1 MKNKIII
8 ISVVILFIAGLMFI
22 FYPTFSDFWNNY
34 HQSKA
39 IANYVDDVENLDD
52 QEYSLAFKEAEE
64 YNKQLTTQN
73 ITELTDEQ
81 LEVYN
86 SMLNISNN
94 GIMGYVEIP
103 KIDVKLPIYHGTS
116 DDVLQVAIGHVESSS
131 LPIGGEST
139 HTVLMGHRGLPS
151 AKLFTS
157 IDKLEIGDIFY
168 IYSLNNQL
176 AYQVDDISVVE
187 PQDLEKLNIVENEDY
202 ATLVTCTPYGI
213 NSHRLLVRGKRIEIP
228 KEPEEPVEEKTS
240 FNWLWILILI
250 ILFIFFLIL
259 IIILM
264 KRKKDEE
271 NNQEEM

>member
-8 ISVVILFIAGLMFI
+8 TSVVILFIAGLMFI

-39 IANYVDDVENLDD
+39 IANYIDDVENLDN

-81 LEVYN
+81 MEVYN

-213 NSHRLLVRGKRIEIP
+213 NSHRLLVRGKRIELP
-228 KEPEEPVEEKTS
+228 KEQEEPVEEKTS

-264 KRKKDEE
+264 KRKKDKED
-271 NNQEEM
+271 NQEEM

>member
-1 MKNKIII
+1 
-8 ISVVILFIAGLMFI
+8 MFI

-39 IANYVDDVENLDD
+39 IANYIDDVENLDN

-81 LEVYN
+81 MEVYN

-213 NSHRLLVRGKRIEIP
+213 NSHRLLVRGKRIELP
-228 KEPEEPVEEKTS
+228 KEQEEPVEEKTS

-264 KRKKDEE
+264 KRKKDKED
-271 NNQEEM
+271 NQEEM